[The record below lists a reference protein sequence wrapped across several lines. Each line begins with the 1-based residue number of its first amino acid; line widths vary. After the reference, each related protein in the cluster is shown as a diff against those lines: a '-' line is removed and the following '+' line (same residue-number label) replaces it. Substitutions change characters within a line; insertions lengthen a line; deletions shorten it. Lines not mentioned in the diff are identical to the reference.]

1 MTAEL
6 ESYCR
11 HQDLLPMSPVASL
24 LPRQRQQII
33 PSLFNSVFINS
44 EKITVY
50 KL

>member
-1 MTAEL
+1 MIKTFFTVRLSQMTAEL

-33 PSLFNSVFINS
+33 LRFVS
-44 EKITVY
+44 
-50 KL
+50 